1 LQAKNDGIHFFYE
14 SPCMRRFFFALSL
27 VALFSVPLTNAS
39 AQETEETTAASP
51 APTATPTPPFNRL
64 EWREIGP
71 AVAGGRLT
79 SVVGSA
85 TDPLLYFIGAAG
97 AGVWKTTNG
106 GATWAPLFDKQS
118 VSSIGALAL
127 DPKNNDV
134 IWAGTGETNPRN
146 DVSYGDGIYKSTDG
160 GKTWVHMG
168 LRETM
173 QISSIAIDPR
183 STDTV
188 IVGAMGDFFG
198 DSEARGIYRTTDGGK
213 TWAKTLYV
221 GPQSGVSDLAVN
233 PANPDE
239 MYAGIWQFQRMP
251 WTFKSGGPDDGLYK
265 SIDGGVTWKKL
276 TGNGLPAGMTG
287 RIGLAIAPSDPK
299 RVYATIEA
307 KDGILWRSDDA
318 GATWTMISDDTLVN
332 QRPFYF
338 SHLAVDSKNPD
349 HVYGVSN
356 ELAES
361 KDGGK
366 HFKITADGV
375 HVDYHSMWIAPND
388 PKRMIAGEDGGYGL
402 TVDGGKNWSFS
413 RNLAIGQVYH
423 VGYSDE
429 IPYRVCAPL
438 QDNNGFCGPSDS
450 LNSQGISD
458 DAWDRVIGGDGMW
471 AVPDPRDTNL
481 VWTDLQDGHVSIFD
495 RKTRRNTSIQP
506 FYGTA
511 ADEFNLGSAK
521 YRFNWDS
528 PIAFAPWNPRI
539 GWYGG
544 NVVFQTSDKGAH
556 WTAISP
562 DLTRNNKDHQKPS
575 GGPLALDVSGAEF
588 SDTILD
594 IEGST
599 KHVGEIWVGT
609 DDGVVQ
615 VTLDGGKHWK
625 NVTPPGVPEYGR
637 VEIVAPSSLVDGT
650 AYAVIDRHMSG
661 DRTAYAFVTHD
672 HGAHWTAISAGLPL
686 GQEARSIRPDTKNP
700 HLVYLGLENSLW
712 ASYDDGAHWQS
723 MNFNLPQV
731 AIYDIRVQPRFNDL
745 LIATHGRALWIFDD
759 LTPVQMLP
767 QAKAAG
773 AMLFPIRDSYQF
785 GLHADDEGLYTRFA
799 GKNPQRGAVMAFYQA
814 TPGAKAPEI
823 EILDAQHKHVR
834 WIRGTNRVN
843 EKEVPIVTNL
853 AGVNRIAWDYHEDG
867 PVRWDGAPKDEYK
880 GPRTGV
886 GRNPGSYVARITL
899 GEKSFEQPFVV
910 KADPRVTTSRGEY
923 VAAYAFAK
931 KHMDEFSAIDVA
943 LNRIDAV
950 IKSSKTPATIA
961 RSHALRDRL
970 TADFHN
976 GEDSLQRPG
985 RLREDMQGLT
995 GGRGGS
1001 SAPNAAQLEAA
1012 ARIDAEYASVMRD
1025 VNAFLAGNLALES
1038 PH

>member
-1 LQAKNDGIHFFYE
+1 
-14 SPCMRRFFFALSL
+14 MRRWFFALF
-27 VALFSVPLTNAS
+27 VAAFTVLPLAHAS
-39 AQETEETTAASP
+39 AQEAEEPPGASP
-51 APTATPTPPFNRL
+51 SPTATPTAPFNRIG
-64 EWREIGP
+64 WREIGP

-85 TDPLLYFIGAAG
+85 SDPLLYYIGAAG
-97 AGVWKTTNG
+97 AGVWKTVNG
-106 GATWAPLFDKQS
+106 GATWTPLFDKQA
-118 VSSIGALAL
+118 VSSIGAVAL

-134 IWAGTGETNPRN
+134 VWVGTGETNPRN
-146 DVSYGDGIYKSTDG
+146 DISFGDGIYKSTDA
-160 GKTWVHMG
+160 GKTWTNMG
-168 LRETM
+168 LRDTL
-173 QISSIAIDPR
+173 QISSIAVDPR
-183 STDTV
+183 NTDTV
-188 IVGAMGDFFG
+188 VVGAMGDFFN
-198 DSEARGIYRTTDGGK
+198 DSQARGIYRTTDGGK
-213 TWAKTLYV
+213 TWTKTLYV

-233 PANPDE
+233 PQNPAE
-239 MYAGIWQFQRMP
+239 MYAGIWQFQRAP
-251 WTFKSGGPDDGLYK
+251 WTFKSGGPDDGLFK
-265 SIDGGVTWKKL
+265 SLDGGVTWKKL

-287 RIGLAIAPSDPK
+287 RVGLAIAPSNPK
-299 RVYATIEA
+299 RVYATIES

-338 SHLAVDSKNPD
+338 SHLAVDTKNPD
-349 HVYGVSN
+349 HVYGISN

-366 HFKITADGV
+366 HFKSTAEGV

-402 TVDGGKNWSFS
+402 TLDGGKNWSFS

-438 QDNNGFCGPSDS
+438 QDNNGFCGPSNS
-450 LNSQGISD
+450 LNSEGILD
-458 DAWDRVIGGDGMW
+458 EHWDRVIGGDGMW
-471 AVPDPRDTNL
+471 AVPDPHDTNL
-481 VWTDLQDGHVSIFD
+481 VWTDLQDGHLSIFD
-495 RKTRRNTSIQP
+495 RTTRRNTSIQP
-506 FYGTA
+506 YYGKA
-511 ADEFNLGSAK
+511 ADDFNLDKATF
-521 YRFNWDS
+521 RFNWDS
-528 PIAFAPWNPRI
+528 PIAFAPWDDRI

-599 KHVGEIWVGT
+599 KHIGEIWVGT

-615 VTLDGGKHWK
+615 VTVDSGKHWR

-637 VEIVAPSSLVDGT
+637 VEIVAPSPLVDGT

-672 HGAHWTAISAGLPL
+672 HGAHWTSITAGLPAN
-686 GQEARSIRPDTKNP
+686 QEARSIRPDTKNP
-700 HLVYLGLENSLW
+700 HLVYLGLENSIW

-723 MNFNLPQV
+723 LNLNLPQV
-731 AIYDIRVQPRFNDL
+731 AVYDIRVQPRFNDL

-773 AMLFPIRDSYQF
+773 SLLFPIRDSYQF
-785 GLHADDEGLYTRFA
+785 GQHAEDEGIYTRYA
-799 GKNPQRGAVMAFYQA
+799 GKNPQSGAVIAFYQA

-823 EILDAQHKHVR
+823 EILDRNHQHVR
-834 WIRGTNRVN
+834 WIRGTNRLN
-843 EKEVPIVTNL
+843 EREIPLVTNF
-853 AGVNRIAWDYHEDG
+853 AGINRIAWDYREDG
-867 PVRWDGAPKDEYK
+867 PVRWDGAAKDEYK

-886 GRNPGSYVARITL
+886 GRFPGSFFARVTL
-899 GEKSFEQPFVV
+899 GGKSYEQPFTV
-910 KADPRVTTSRGEY
+910 KGDPRMKTSVTEY
-923 VAAYAFAK
+923 TTTYAFAK
-931 KHMDEFSAIDVA
+931 KHMDEFSAIDDA
-943 LNRIDAV
+943 LNRLDRA
-950 IKSSKTPATIA
+950 IKAAKTPESIATA
-961 RSHALRDRL
+961 RALRDRL

-976 GEDSLQRPG
+976 GEDSIQRPG
-985 RLREDMQGLT
+985 RLREDMQGLI

-1001 SAPNAAQLEAA
+1001 SAPNAAQLAAA
-1012 ARIDAEYASVMRD
+1012 ARIDAEYTSVMRD
-1025 VNAFLAGNLALES
+1025 LNAFFSTIATNGGG
-1038 PH
+1038 

>member
-1 LQAKNDGIHFFYE
+1 
-14 SPCMRRFFFALSL
+14 MRRWFFALF
-27 VALFSVPLTNAS
+27 VAALTVLPLAHAS
-39 AQETEETTAASP
+39 AQEAEEPPGASP
-51 APTATPTPPFNRL
+51 SPTATPTAPFNRIG
-64 EWREIGP
+64 WREIGP

-85 TDPLLYFIGAAG
+85 SDPLLYYIGAAG
-97 AGVWKTTNG
+97 AGVWKTVNG
-106 GATWAPLFDKQS
+106 GATWTPMFDKQA
-118 VSSIGALAL
+118 VSSIGAVAL

-134 IWAGTGETNPRN
+134 VWVGTGETNPRN
-146 DVSYGDGIYKSTDG
+146 DISFGDGIYKSTDA
-160 GKTWVHMG
+160 GKTWTNMG
-168 LRETM
+168 LRDTL

-183 STDTV
+183 NTDTV
-188 IVGAMGDFFG
+188 VVGAMGDFFN

-213 TWAKTLYV
+213 TWTKTLYV

-233 PANPDE
+233 PQNPDE
-239 MYAGIWQFQRMP
+239 MYAGIWQFQRVP
-251 WTFKSGGPDDGLYK
+251 WTFKSGGPDDGLFK
-265 SIDGGVTWKKL
+265 SLDGGVTWKKL

-287 RIGLAIAPSDPK
+287 RVGLAIAPSNPK
-299 RVYATIEA
+299 RVYATIES

-338 SHLAVDSKNPD
+338 SHLAVDTKNPD
-349 HVYGVSN
+349 HVYGISN

-366 HFKITADGV
+366 HFKSTAEGV

-402 TVDGGKNWSFS
+402 TLDGGKNWSFS

-438 QDNNGFCGPSDS
+438 QDNNGFCGPSNS
-450 LNSQGISD
+450 LNSEGILD
-458 DAWDRVIGGDGMW
+458 EHWDRVIGGDGMW
-471 AVPDPRDTNL
+471 AVPDPHDTNL
-481 VWTDLQDGHVSIFD
+481 VWTDLQDGHLSIFD
-495 RKTRRNTSIQP
+495 RTTRRNTSIQP
-506 FYGTA
+506 YYGNA
-511 ADEFNLGSAK
+511 ADDFNLDKARF
-521 YRFNWDS
+521 RFNWDS
-528 PIAFAPWNPRI
+528 PIAFAPWDDRI
-539 GWYGG
+539 AWYGG

-599 KHVGEIWVGT
+599 KHIGEIWVGT

-615 VTLDGGKHWK
+615 VTVDSGKHWR

-637 VEIVAPSSLVDGT
+637 VEIVAPSPLVDGT

-672 HGAHWTAISAGLPL
+672 HGAHWTSITAGLPAN
-686 GQEARSIRPDTKNP
+686 QEARSIRPDTKNP
-700 HLVYLGLENSLW
+700 HLVYLGLENSIW

-723 MNFNLPQV
+723 LNLNLPQV
-731 AIYDIRVQPRFNDL
+731 AVYDIRVQPRFNDL

-759 LTPVQMLP
+759 LTPVQMLA

-773 AMLFPIRDSYQF
+773 SLLFPIRDSYQF
-785 GLHADDEGLYTRFA
+785 GQHAEDEGIYTRYA
-799 GKNPQRGAVMAFYQA
+799 GKNPQSGAVIAFYQA
-814 TPGAKAPEI
+814 TPGPKAPEI
-823 EILDAQHKHVR
+823 EILDRNHQHVR
-834 WIRGTNRVN
+834 WIRGTNRLN
-843 EKEVPIVTNL
+843 EREIPLVTNF
-853 AGVNRIAWDYHEDG
+853 AGINRIAWDYREDG
-867 PVRWDGAPKDEYK
+867 PVRWDGAAKDEYK

-886 GRNPGSYVARITL
+886 GRFPGSFFARVTL
-899 GEKSFEQPFVV
+899 GGKSYEQPFTV
-910 KADPRVTTSRGEY
+910 KGDPRMKTSATEYTTT
-923 VAAYAFAK
+923 YAFAK
-931 KHMDEFSAIDVA
+931 KHMDEFSAIDDG
-943 LNRIDAV
+943 LNRLDRA
-950 IKSSKTPATIA
+950 IKAAKTPESIA
-961 RSHALRDRL
+961 RARALRERL

-976 GEDSLQRPG
+976 GEDSIQRPG
-985 RLREDMQGLT
+985 RLREDMQSLI

-1001 SAPNAAQLEAA
+1001 SAPNAAQLAAA

-1025 VNAFLAGNLALES
+1025 LNAFFSTIATNGGG
-1038 PH
+1038 

>member
-1 LQAKNDGIHFFYE
+1 
-14 SPCMRRFFFALSL
+14 MRRWFFALL
-27 VALFSVPLTNAS
+27 VAAFAAMPLAHAS
-39 AQETEETTAASP
+39 AQETEEPAGASP
-51 APTATPTPPFNRL
+51 SPTATPTAPFNRIG
-64 EWREIGP
+64 WREIGP

-85 TDPLLYFIGAAG
+85 TDPLLYYIGAAG
-97 AGVWKTTNG
+97 AGVWKTVNG
-106 GATWAPLFDKQS
+106 GATWTPMFDKQS
-118 VSSIGALAL
+118 VSSIGAVAI

-134 IWAGTGETNPRN
+134 VWAGTGETNPRN
-146 DVSYGDGIYKSTDG
+146 DITFGDGIYKSTDA
-160 GKTWVHMG
+160 GKSWTNMG
-168 LRETM
+168 LRETL

-183 STDTV
+183 NTDTV
-188 IVGAMGDFFG
+188 VVGAMGDFFN

-213 TWAKTLYV
+213 TWTKTLYV

-233 PANPDE
+233 PQNPDE
-239 MYAGIWQFQRMP
+239 MYAGIWQFQRVP

-276 TGNGLPAGMTG
+276 TGNGLPTGMTG
-287 RIGLAIAPSDPK
+287 RVGLAIAASNPK
-299 RVYATIEA
+299 RVYATIES
-307 KDGILWRSDDA
+307 KDGILWRSDDS

-338 SHLAVDSKNPD
+338 SHLAVDTKNPD

-366 HFKITADGV
+366 HFKITAEGV

-402 TVDGGKNWSFS
+402 TLDGGKNWSFS

-438 QDNNGFCGPSDS
+438 QDNNGFCGPSNS
-450 LNSQGISD
+450 LNNEGILD
-458 DAWDRVIGGDGMW
+458 EHWDRVIGGDGMW

-495 RKTRRNTSIQP
+495 RTTRRNTSIQP
-506 FYGTA
+506 YYGNA
-511 ADEFNLGSAK
+511 ADDFNLDKVK

-528 PIAFAPWNPRI
+528 PIAFAPWDNRI

-544 NVVFQTSDKGAH
+544 NVVFQTADKGAH

-562 DLTRNNKDHQKPS
+562 DLTRNKKEHQKPS

-615 VTLDGGKHWK
+615 VTLDGGKHWR

-637 VEIVAPSSLVDGT
+637 VEIVAPSPLVDGT

-672 HGAHWTAISAGLPL
+672 HGAHWTSIAAGLPTN
-686 GQEARSIRPDTKNP
+686 QEARSVRPDTKNP
-700 HLVYLGLENSLW
+700 HLVYLGLENSIW

-723 MNFNLPQV
+723 LNLNLPQV
-731 AIYDIRVQPRFNDL
+731 AVYDIRVQPRFNDL

-767 QAKAAG
+767 QAKVAG

-785 GLHADDEGLYTRFA
+785 GQHAEDEGIYTRYA
-799 GKNPQRGAVMAFYQA
+799 GKNPQSGAVIAFYQA

-823 EILDAQHKHVR
+823 EILDSNHQHVR

-843 EKEVPIVTNL
+843 EREIPLVTNF
-853 AGVNRIAWDYHEDG
+853 AGINRIAWDYREDG
-867 PVRWDGAPKDEYK
+867 PVRWDGAAKDEYK

-886 GRNPGSYVARITL
+886 GRFAGSYFARVTL
-899 GEKSFEQPFVV
+899 GGKSYEQSFAV
-910 KADPRVTTSRGEY
+910 KGDPRMKTSAAEY
-923 VAAYAFAK
+923 AATYAFAK
-931 KHMDEFSAIDVA
+931 KHMEEFSAIDNA
-943 LNRIDAV
+943 LNLIDGA
-950 IKSSKTPATIA
+950 IKTAKTPATVATA
-961 RSHALRDRL
+961 RALRDRL

-976 GEDSLQRPG
+976 GEDSIQRPG
-985 RLREDMQGLT
+985 RLREDMQGLV

-1001 SAPNAAQLEAA
+1001 SAPNAAQLAAA
-1012 ARIDAEYASVMRD
+1012 ARIDAEYTGVMRD
-1025 VNAFLAGNLALES
+1025 VKAFFSNIAMNGGG
-1038 PH
+1038 